1 MMTVYNIFDLIGGLA
16 IFLFGMIMMN
26 DNLTAFAGNKLRSLM
41 ILLTKNK
48 FRGYLTGL
56 GVTVINQSSSATT
69 VLEAVL
75 VGAGLMTFEQSLAVT
90 LGAELGSTVLG
101 QLFAFPK
108 ISKFA
113 TLFVAIGFFAF
124 ILAKNKKQKSL
135 ANTILGFGLL
145 FLGMDFMSRAM
156 EPLRHSAAFMSLMSR
171 IEEPILGILVGLLFT
186 MIIQSSGATSG
197 LVIAMAIS
205 GAITLEQAVPIN
217 LGASIGTCIT
227 AILGSLSL
235 NREAK
240 RSAYIHAVFQ
250 TIGVSIAFILLMIP
264 FRNERF
270 YLYLAKEFSS
280 LFPGGRNNLAR
291 QIAMAHTLMPMI
303 NHVFVFPMLP
313 VITRIFNKLVPPE
326 PPKEIFGAQYLNE
339 AMLSEPSV
347 ALIQVKKELLRMS
360 EIIESMLDKAR
371 SMMINRSLDI
381 GKEIKKADKMV
392 DTLRTE
398 IIVYLTKIAKNTLS
412 DQESKTQ
419 TAYLFLASEL
429 ENLADVIERNVLD
442 RIKKLVNKDLHL
454 SEEGLSDIMKMSDIV
469 VGHFR
474 QFVQSLAEEDAG
486 KALEVLKDVENS
498 RELMNEL
505 RRKHF
510 QRLNDGVSTS
520 LETTEI
526 HMDLLSHLH
535 RINKHTN
542 HLVQTLVEMYV
553 S

>member
-1 MMTVYNIFDLIGGLA
+1 MTVYNIFDLIGGLA

>member
-1 MMTVYNIFDLIGGLA
+1 MTVYNIFDLIGGLA

-270 YLYLAKEFSS
+270 YLYLAKEFAA

-347 ALIQVKKELLRMS
+347 ALIQVKKR
-360 EIIESMLDKAR
+360 
-371 SMMINRSLDI
+371 
-381 GKEIKKADKMV
+381 
-392 DTLRTE
+392 
-398 IIVYLTKIAKNTLS
+398 IAQN
-412 DQESKTQ
+412 
-419 TAYLFLASEL
+419 
-429 ENLADVIERNVLD
+429 VRN
-442 RIKKLVNKDLHL
+442 N
-454 SEEGLSDIMKMSDIV
+454 
-469 VGHFR
+469 
-474 QFVQSLAEEDAG
+474 
-486 KALEVLKDVENS
+486 
-498 RELMNEL
+498 
-505 RRKHF
+505 
-510 QRLNDGVSTS
+510 
-520 LETTEI
+520 
-526 HMDLLSHLH
+526 
-535 RINKHTN
+535 
-542 HLVQTLVEMYV
+542 
-553 S
+553 

>member
-1 MMTVYNIFDLIGGLA
+1 MTAYNIFDLIGGLG

-26 DNLTAFAGNKLRSLM
+26 DNLTAFAGTKLRSIM

-108 ISKFA
+108 ITKLA

-156 EPLRHSAAFMSLMSR
+156 EPLRHSVAFLSLMSR
-171 IEEPILGILVGLLFT
+171 IEEPILGIIVGLLFT

-235 NREAK
+235 SREAK
-240 RSAYIHAVFQ
+240 RSAYIHVVFQ

-270 YLYLAKEFSS
+270 YIFLAKEFSA

-303 NHVFVFPMLP
+303 NHIFIFPMLP
-313 VITRIFNKLVPPE
+313 VITKIFNKLVPPE
-326 PPKEIFGAQYLNE
+326 PPKEVFGAQYLSDT
-339 AMLSEPSV
+339 MLSEPAI
-347 ALIQVKKELLRMS
+347 ALIQVKKELLRMAG
-360 EIIESMLDKAR
+360 IIESMLDKAR
-371 SMMINRSLDI
+371 SMMIDRRLET

-398 IIVYLTKIAKNTLS
+398 IIVYLTKIAKNPLS
-412 DQESKTQ
+412 EQESRMQ

-442 RIKKLVNKDLHL
+442 RIKKLVNKDLYL
-454 SEEGLSDIMKMSDIV
+454 SEEGFSDIMEMSEIV
-469 VGHFR
+469 IGHFKL
-474 QFVQSLAEEDAG
+474 FVKSLAEEDAG

-498 RELMNEL
+498 RELLNEL

-510 QRLNDGVSTS
+510 QRLNNGVSIS
-520 LETTEI
+520 LDTTEI

-542 HLVQTLVEMYV
+542 HLAQTLVEMYV

>member
-1 MMTVYNIFDLIGGLA
+1 MTVYNIFDLIGGLA

-347 ALIQVKKELLRMS
+347 ALIQVKKNCS
-360 EIIESMLDKAR
+360 ECPK
-371 SMMINRSLDI
+371 
-381 GKEIKKADKMV
+381 
-392 DTLRTE
+392 
-398 IIVYLTKIAKNTLS
+398 
-412 DQESKTQ
+412 
-419 TAYLFLASEL
+419 
-429 ENLADVIERNVLD
+429 
-442 RIKKLVNKDLHL
+442 
-454 SEEGLSDIMKMSDIV
+454 
-469 VGHFR
+469 
-474 QFVQSLAEEDAG
+474 
-486 KALEVLKDVENS
+486 
-498 RELMNEL
+498 
-505 RRKHF
+505 
-510 QRLNDGVSTS
+510 
-520 LETTEI
+520 
-526 HMDLLSHLH
+526 
-535 RINKHTN
+535 
-542 HLVQTLVEMYV
+542 
-553 S
+553 

>member
-1 MMTVYNIFDLIGGLA
+1 MTVYNIFDLIGGLA

-371 SMMINRSLDI
+371 SMMINRSLDT

-474 QFVQSLAEEDAG
+474 QFV
-486 KALEVLKDVENS
+486 
-498 RELMNEL
+498 
-505 RRKHF
+505 
-510 QRLNDGVSTS
+510 
-520 LETTEI
+520 
-526 HMDLLSHLH
+526 
-535 RINKHTN
+535 
-542 HLVQTLVEMYV
+542 
-553 S
+553 

>member
-1 MMTVYNIFDLIGGLA
+1 
-16 IFLFGMIMMN
+16 
-26 DNLTAFAGNKLRSLM
+26 
-41 ILLTKNK
+41 
-48 FRGYLTGL
+48 
-56 GVTVINQSSSATT
+56 
-69 VLEAVL
+69 
-75 VGAGLMTFEQSLAVT
+75 
-90 LGAELGSTVLG
+90 
-101 QLFAFPK
+101 
-108 ISKFA
+108 
-113 TLFVAIGFFAF
+113 
-124 ILAKNKKQKSL
+124 
-135 ANTILGFGLL
+135 
-145 FLGMDFMSRAM
+145 
-156 EPLRHSAAFMSLMSR
+156 
-171 IEEPILGILVGLLFT
+171 
-186 MIIQSSGATSG
+186 
-197 LVIAMAIS
+197 
-205 GAITLEQAVPIN
+205 
-217 LGASIGTCIT
+217 
-227 AILGSLSL
+227 
-235 NREAK
+235 
-240 RSAYIHAVFQ
+240 
-250 TIGVSIAFILLMIP
+250 
-264 FRNERF
+264 
-270 YLYLAKEFSS
+270 
-280 LFPGGRNNLAR
+280 
-291 QIAMAHTLMPMI
+291 
-303 NHVFVFPMLP
+303 
-313 VITRIFNKLVPPE
+313 
-326 PPKEIFGAQYLNE
+326 
-339 AMLSEPSV
+339 
-347 ALIQVKKELLRMS
+347 MS

>member
-1 MMTVYNIFDLIGGLA
+1 MTVFNIFDLIGGLA

-26 DNLTAFAGNKLRSLM
+26 DNLTAFAGTKLRSIM

-48 FRGYLTGL
+48 VRGYLTGL
-56 GVTVINQSSSATT
+56 SVTVLNQSSSATT

-90 LGAELGSTVLG
+90 LGSELGSTVLG

-108 ISKFA
+108 ITKFA
-113 TLFVAIGFFAF
+113 TLFVAFGFFAF
-124 ILAKNKKQKSL
+124 ILSKNKKQKSL

-156 EPLRHSAAFMSLMSR
+156 EPLRQSALFMSLMGR

-240 RSAYIHAVFQ
+240 RSAYIHVVFQ
-250 TIGVSIAFILLMIP
+250 TIGVIIAFILLMIP

-270 YLYLAKEFSS
+270 YIYLAKEFAA
-280 LFPGGRNNLAR
+280 LLPGGRNNLAR
-291 QIAMAHTLMPMI
+291 QIAMAHTMMPLI
-303 NHVFVFPMLP
+303 NHLIVVPMLP
-313 VITRIFNKLVPPE
+313 LITKIFNKLVPPE
-326 PPKEIFGAQYLNE
+326 PPKEVFGAQYLSE
-339 AMLSEPSV
+339 VMLAEPTV
-347 ALIQVKKELLRMS
+347 ALIQVKKELLRMAR
-360 EIIESMLDKAR
+360 IIETMLDKSR
-371 SMMINRSLDI
+371 STLTERNLDT

-398 IIVYLTKIAKNTLS
+398 IILYLTKIAKNPLG
-412 DQESKTQ
+412 DQESAMQ

-442 RIKKLVNKDLHL
+442 RIKKLVNKELYL
-454 SEEGLSDIMKMSDIV
+454 SDEGLSDILKMCGV
-469 VGHFR
+469 VTEHFR
-474 QFVQSLAEEDAG
+474 MFTQSLSEEDPS
-486 KALEVLKDVENS
+486 KAIEVLKDVEKS
-498 RELMNEL
+498 REIINEL
-505 RRKHF
+505 RHKHF
-510 QRLNDGVSTS
+510 QRLNEGNQISI
-520 LETTEI
+520 ETTEI

-542 HLVQTLVEMYV
+542 HLSQTLVEMYGK
-553 S
+553 